1 VRTLLADAPPSAF
14 GGDDVGLLSAA
25 VALSALA
32 ASCFVSAR
40 IAEDGKPEFRITLDA
55 LGLAALA
62 YLTAI
67 MLDGPALALA
77 WAGEAAALAKIGRRS
92 KDAVAQWGAVAFV
105 SLAAAHATMIE
116 APPKALVYGVDNL
129 LAAAG
134 VLVAVGVVNLL
145 MAHYEI
151 GGKSRRP

>member
-1 VRTLLADAPPSAF
+1 
-14 GGDDVGLLSAA
+14 
-25 VALSALA
+25 
-32 ASCFVSAR
+32 
-40 IAEDGKPEFRITLDA
+40 
-55 LGLAALA
+55 LAALA

-151 GGKSRRP
+151 GGKSRRPALYASAAFMVLYAASIAIVSAFQPGTPGAELSIFDIGTRQTGQVFLSAMW